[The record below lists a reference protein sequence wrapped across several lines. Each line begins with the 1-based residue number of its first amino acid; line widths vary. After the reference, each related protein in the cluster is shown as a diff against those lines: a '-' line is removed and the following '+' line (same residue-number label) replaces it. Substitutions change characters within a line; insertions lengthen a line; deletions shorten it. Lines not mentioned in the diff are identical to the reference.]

1 MGAYMS
7 NTLKIDNFIRNRKNQ
22 NLSQQ
27 LIVNYNEQ
35 RLIVEG
41 LKFVLANKKDL
52 SQQDRY
58 DIEFLI
64 GDLE

>member
-1 MGAYMS
+1 MS

-41 LKFVLANKKDL
+41 LKFVLANKKYL
-52 SQQDRY
+52 SQQNIY
-58 DIEFLI
+58 DIKFLI

>member
-1 MGAYMS
+1 MS

-52 SQQDRY
+52 SHQDRY
-58 DIEFLI
+58 HIEFLI

>member
-7 NTLKIDNFIRNRKNQ
+7 NTLKIDNFIRNGKNQ

>member
-1 MGAYMS
+1 MS
-7 NTLKIDNFIRNRKNQ
+7 NTLKIDNFKRNRKNK

-27 LIVNYNEQ
+27 LIVSYNEQ

>member
-1 MGAYMS
+1 MS
-7 NTLKIDNFIRNRKNQ
+7 NTLKIDNFKRNRKNK

-41 LKFVLANKKDL
+41 LKFVLENKKDL
-52 SQQDRY
+52 SQEDRY

>member
-1 MGAYMS
+1 MS
-7 NTLKIDNFIRNRKNQ
+7 NTLKIDNFKRNRKNK
-22 NLSQQ
+22 NLSTQ
-27 LIVNYNEQ
+27 LIINYNEQ

-41 LKFVLANKKDL
+41 LKFVLENKKDL
-52 SQQDRY
+52 SQEDRY

>member
-7 NTLKIDNFIRNRKNQ
+7 NTLKIDNFKRNRKNK

-27 LIVNYNEQ
+27 LIINYNEQ

-41 LKFVLANKKDL
+41 LNFVLANKKDL

>member
-1 MGAYMS
+1 MS
-7 NTLKIDNFIRNRKNQ
+7 NTLKIDNFKRNRKNK

-27 LIVNYNEQ
+27 LIINYNEQ

-41 LKFVLANKKDL
+41 LNFVLTNKKDL

>member
-1 MGAYMS
+1 MS

-52 SQQDRY
+52 SKQDRY